1 MKTLT
6 RFLPL
11 FLAAGVACAQQ
22 SPPLQDAP
30 ALDAAK
36 LLEALKG
43 LQDAQDKQAK
53 VALQTVLK
61 AAQAG
66 AASGQAAAAAWIEA
80 VRQTQF
86 EGVEKEGAAFRDW
99 KDKEGA
105 LFSEKEVQA
114 AAVLHFR
121 WLTITTQRAMG
132 TPVKDLV
139 SPIIQY
145 AKDVLSDAAVMET
158 MTEHADKEKDRQKPG
173 MARNNRGAS
182 ETDKIKREHDA
193 ILNRALPAGPAV
205 KALRAEEI
213 IKADNWEMQP
223 GDVDGIY
230 NAIILPEFRKNRDP
244 RVLEYWDLKIKLEG
258 EAVKLKST
266 FDQEKFAKERRAEL
280 LWHRGKEFNEIGLRN
295 RCINELFQ
303 VLRTYPQH
311 SQFRSWV
318 SELQGI
324 ISPAAAAPAAGAP
337 AEK

>member
-1 MKTLT
+1 MKSFT
-6 RFLPL
+6 RFLPI
-11 FLAAGVACAQQ
+11 FLAAGVACAQTA
-22 SPPLQDAP
+22 PLQDAP
-30 ALDAAK
+30 SIDPAK

-53 VALQTVLK
+53 SALQGILK

-66 AASGQAAAAAWIEA
+66 GASGPAAAAAWIEA

-86 EGVEKEGAAFRDW
+86 EGVEKEGAAFREW

-114 AAVLHFR
+114 AAMLYFR
-121 WLTITTQRAMG
+121 WLAITTQRAMG

-145 AKDVLSDAAVMET
+145 TKDVLADAAVMES
-158 MTEHADKEKDRQKPG
+158 MAEHADKEKDRQKPG

-182 ETDKIKREHDA
+182 ETDKVKRAHDN
-193 ILNRALPAGPAV
+193 ILSRALPASPPV
-205 KALRAEEI
+205 KALHAEEN

-230 NAIILPEFRKNRDP
+230 SAIILPEFRKNRDA

-258 EAVKLKST
+258 EAVKLKPA
-266 FDQEKFAKERRAEL
+266 FDQEKFAKERRGEL
-280 LWHRGKEFNEIGLRN
+280 LWHRGKEFNEIGLHN

-303 VLRTYPQH
+303 VLRSFPQH
-311 SQFRSWV
+311 PQFRGWV
-318 SELQGI
+318 TELQGI
-324 ISPAAAAPAAGAP
+324 ISPAAAPVAGAP